1 MKSII
6 PSIEKISSRPRV
18 NWRLWKNSSNRKE
31 EPIESIRRKKR
42 LFILTF
48 RCLSRELEKGSEV
61 VRILRAW
68 LSIIATYVRTH
79 IAMTVF
85 RDTDFRIDYV
95 TISGRFLAN
104 QFTRLRYKNGL
115 DPEKSIHHGYDFQ
128 ITLSNRYLS
137 ASSLTLPY
145 LTLSHLTSRYSVP
158 SLEILNCQ
166 INFQKIKVGQ
176 RRKITSLVEFS

>member
-1 MKSII
+1 M
-6 PSIEKISSRPRV
+6 
-18 NWRLWKNSSNRKE
+18 
-31 EPIESIRRKKR
+31 
-42 LFILTF
+42 TF

-145 LTLSHLTSRYSVP
+145 LISPY
-158 SLEILNCQ
+158 LEIFRSIVGDSQLSNKFSK
-166 INFQKIKVGQ
+166 NKSWTAKKNHLPRRVLVMGKKILLRG
-176 RRKITSLVEFS
+176 RRGGGRKWASLLARK

>member
-68 LSIIATYVRTH
+68 LSIIATYVRTY

-145 LTLSHLTSRYSVP
+145 LTLPYLTLPRDIP
-158 SLEILNCQ
+158 
-166 INFQKIKVGQ
+166 FH
-176 RRKITSLVEFS
+176 RWRFSIVK

>member
-1 MKSII
+1 M
-6 PSIEKISSRPRV
+6 
-18 NWRLWKNSSNRKE
+18 
-31 EPIESIRRKKR
+31 
-42 LFILTF
+42 
-48 RCLSRELEKGSEV
+48 
-61 VRILRAW
+61 RILRAW

-95 TISGRFLAN
+95 TISGRFQAN

-145 LTLSHLTSRYSVP
+145 LTLPYLTLPQDIPFHRW
-158 SLEILNCQ
+158 
-166 INFQKIKVGQ
+166 
-176 RRKITSLVEFS
+176 RFSIVK